1 MFRFWNIFVLLL
13 SGFILLAP
21 PLKAEG
27 NAPKMKTSSPTAKK
41 MITSSPT
48 AKLYRVDEGIFD
60 IKLGQVL
67 DLTDRKVLMAFSN
80 TMSGNTREAI
90 KKNQSFRV
98 LFNSRQSSFS
108 IGRRLDLKYEF
119 KEIFKDKDECYLDL
133 IGIATP
139 KGAPVIATFRFH
151 CE

>member
-1 MFRFWNIFVLLL
+1 MFRFWNIFLLLL

-27 NAPKMKTSSPTAKK
+27 NAPKMKTSSPTAQ
-41 MITSSPT
+41 
-48 AKLYRVDEGIFD
+48 LYRVDEGIFD

-80 TMSGNTREAI
+80 TISGNTREAI
-90 KKNQSFRV
+90 KKYQSFRV
-98 LFNSRQSSFS
+98 LFNSSAVSFS
-108 IGRRLDLKYEF
+108 LGQRLNLKSKF
-119 KEIFKDKDECYLDL
+119 NDIFKDKDECYLDL

>member
-27 NAPKMKTSSPTAKK
+27 NTPKM
-41 MITSSPT
+41 MTSSPT

-67 DLTDRKVLMAFSN
+67 DLTDRKVLMAFST
-80 TMSGNTREAI
+80 TMSGNNRTEI
-90 KKNQSFRV
+90 KRNQSFWV
-98 LFNSRQSSFS
+98 SFNSSSVSFS
-108 IGRRLDLKYEF
+108 LGKRLNLKSKF
-119 KEIFKDKDECYLDL
+119 NDIFKDKDECYLDL

>member
-27 NAPKMKTSSPTAKK
+27 NASKM
-41 MITSSPT
+41 MTSSPT

-60 IKLGQVL
+60 IKLGDVI
-67 DLTDRKVLMAFSN
+67 DLTDRKVIFSFPVRRN
-80 TMSGNTREAI
+80 ARAELKTKRINI
-90 KKNQSFRV
+90 DI
-98 LFNSRQSSFS
+98 NSRGFYLD
-108 IGRRLDLKYEF
+108 IGKRLDIKDYF
-119 KEIFKDKDECYLDL
+119 REIFKDKDECYIDL
-133 IGIATP
+133 IGVANP
-139 KGAPVIATFRFH
+139 KGAPAIATLRFH